1 MAEIEAVALDLGA
14 TSGRVV
20 LGRIGPDR
28 LEVSEVSRFANGGVR
43 LLGALHWDVLGIY
56 RNFLDG
62 LRRAAAMARPASIG
76 IDSWAV
82 DFGMLDAEGAL
93 VANPLHY
100 RDARFAPVMAEVLG
114 ELGAEALYRRSGIQL
129 QAFNTLFQL
138 VEAKRSGRLDRAAT
152 MLMIPDL
159 LSYWLCGNAAIERT
173 NASTT
178 QLLGMDG
185 EWDGELI
192 AELGLPRSLFP
203 ALVDPGTSHG
213 GLSEAV
219 AQETGLELT
228 TSVTAVCSHDTAS
241 AVVAVPASDD
251 RFAYISAGTWSL
263 VGLEL
268 EAPVRSEESRAANF
282 TNERGI
288 DDTVRFLRNVTGFY
302 LLEACLREWSRQ
314 ANAPIGVESLLAE
327 AARCEGRRTVIDVDE
342 ADLLGP
348 LGVPGEIAQ
357 ICRRR
362 GLPAPTTP
370 AEVTRCLLDSLAA
383 AYARHLGVAARLADR
398 EITTVHLVG
407 GGARNEVLAQLTAD
421 ATGLAVVAGPVEAAA
436 TGNLLVQARAL
447 GALHG
452 DRAELRRLVREQ
464 VPTTTFA
471 PRPSETRAWRATL
484 SLLAGEQTVV
494 V

>member
-1 MAEIEAVALDLGA
+1 MAAIEAVALDLGA

-28 LEVSEVSRFANGGVR
+28 LDLVEVSRFANGGVR
-43 LLGALHWDVLGIY
+43 LLDALHWDVLGIY

-76 IDSWAV
+76 VDSWAV
-82 DFGMLDAEGAL
+82 DFGLLAADGSL
-93 VANPLHY
+93 LANPLHY
-100 RDARFAPVMAEVLG
+100 RDPRFVPVMAEVLG
-114 ELGAEALYRRSGIQL
+114 ELGADALYRRGGIQL

-138 VEAKRSGRLDRAAT
+138 VAAQRSGRLDGAAT

-159 LSYWLCGNAAIERT
+159 LSYWLCGGVAVERT

-178 QLLGMDG
+178 QLLGADG

-192 AELGLPRSLFP
+192 AELGLPRPLFP
-203 ALVDPGTSHG
+203 ALVDPGASYG
-213 GLSEAV
+213 RLDEAV
-219 AQETGLELT
+219 AQETGLAVG

-241 AVVAVPASDD
+241 AVAAVPAVDD

-288 DDTVRFLRNVTGFY
+288 DGTVRFLRNVTGFY
-302 LLEACLREWSRQ
+302 LLEECLREWSR
-314 ANAPIGVESLLAE
+314 AADAPIALESLLAE
-327 AARCEGRRTVIDVDE
+327 AARCEARRTVIDVDDP
-342 ADLLGP
+342 DLLGP

-362 GLPAPTTP
+362 DLPAPRSP
-370 AEVTRCLLDSLAA
+370 AEITRCLLDSLAF
-383 AYARHLGVAARLADR
+383 AYARHLGAAARLADR
-398 EITTVHLVG
+398 EIATVHLVG
-407 GGARNEVLAQLTAD
+407 GGARNELLAQLTAD
-421 ATGLAVVAGPVEAAA
+421 ATGLPVIAGPVEAAA

-447 GALHG
+447 GALRG
-452 DRAELRRLVREQ
+452 DRAELRRLVRAQ
-464 VPTTTFA
+464 VPTTTFS
-471 PRPSETRAWRATL
+471 PRRAETRAWRATR
-484 SLLAGEQTVV
+484 SSLAGEQAAFA
-494 V
+494 